1 MKLARTFLIYILL
14 SATSAYA
21 VDWSAY
27 GLGQVAETKQDKQ
40 TIYRLLDKDGRELS
54 IVSLLEPTPAQLRG
68 VTEFQKTSKSW
79 TRIRI
84 ASINYVIYPSE
95 LEINVRVSGLVYK
108 NVDLEPYVTAGI
120 GLYFSESLR
129 YAFRLSV
136 NHTYPKVAGPYS
148 TEEELCKAMLAA
160 LTLAQGEAAAKPPQ
174 EVPPPVFPAALL
186 MPAAPAAVPS
196 AVSVA
201 VAAPDP
207 GAEKALQQLSAIASD
222 LAALKAE
229 NELLKAELDILR
241 KAVLTLS
248 NLGIFGD
255 VRTVDSA
262 GIQKI
267 LALKKEKPGLLQ
279 DEVADILRKENYKLT
294 SYEIFLVFSVYF
306 NEFR

>member
-1 MKLARTFLIYILL
+1 MKLAWTFFIYILL
-14 SATSAYA
+14 SVTSAYA

-40 TIYRLLDKDGRELS
+40 TIYRLLDKDGREFS

-68 VTEFQKTSKSW
+68 VTEFLKTSKLW

-95 LEINVRVSGLVYK
+95 IEINVRVSGLVYK

-136 NHTYPKVAGPYS
+136 NHTYPRVVGSYS

-186 MPAAPAAVPS
+186 MPAAPAAVAS
-196 AVSVA
+196 AAS

-207 GAEKALQQLSAIASD
+207 ATEKALQQLSAIAGD

-229 NELLKAELDILR
+229 NERLKAELDILR

-267 LALKKEKPGLLQ
+267 LALKKEKPELLQ